1 MERKQ
6 KTILLV
12 ESNLAEVDL
21 ARMACASCAEPLQL
35 IVVEDHTQALEWFAA
50 RKSKKLP
57 LPGLILLDLKLP
69 KLLGLAVLRHL
80 RMDAAIR
87 DLPVIV
93 YSAFHEPA
101 DVVLSYQVGANSFV
115 NKPADLAS
123 FITLLDELSAYWLQ
137 PRQRSFDL
145 GRS

>member
-12 ESNLAEVDL
+12 ENNLAEVEL
-21 ARMACASCAEPLQL
+21 ARQACASCAEPLQL
-35 IVVEDHTQALEWFAA
+35 IVVEDHIQALEWFAA
-50 RKSKKLP
+50 RKSKKSP

-80 RMDAAIR
+80 RMDNTIR
-87 DLPVIV
+87 DLPIIV
-93 YSAFHEPA
+93 YSTFHEPT

-115 NKPADLAS
+115 NKPVDLDS

-145 GRS
+145 GSS